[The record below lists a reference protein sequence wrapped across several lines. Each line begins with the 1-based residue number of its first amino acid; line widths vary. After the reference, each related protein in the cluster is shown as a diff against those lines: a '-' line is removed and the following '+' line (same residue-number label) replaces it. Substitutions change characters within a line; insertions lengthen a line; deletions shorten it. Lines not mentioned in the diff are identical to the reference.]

1 MKGEATCMIVLQAS
15 IGMST
20 IRKPA
25 AAVDAARVLMPTGRL
40 VVASKLSSRE
50 SVPALAAV
58 SPKRDSGPWKRAG
71 ARPL

>member
-1 MKGEATCMIVLQAS
+1 MIVLQAS
-15 IGMST
+15 IGIST

-25 AAVDAARVLMPTGRL
+25 AAVDAARVLTPTGRF
-40 VVASKLSSRE
+40 VVESKLSSRE

-58 SPKRDSGPWKRAG
+58 SPKRDRGPWKSAG